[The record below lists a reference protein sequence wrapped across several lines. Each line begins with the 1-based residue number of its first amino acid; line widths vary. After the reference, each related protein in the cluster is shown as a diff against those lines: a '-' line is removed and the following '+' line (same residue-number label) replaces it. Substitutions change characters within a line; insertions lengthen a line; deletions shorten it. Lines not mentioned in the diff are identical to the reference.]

1 MNKKIR
7 LQKNI
12 HSLSG
17 KTVAVSG
24 ATGGLGQPLCLYL
37 AELGASLI
45 LLDRNTEK
53 SLALATRLKEQ
64 VPSLSV
70 THIRVD
76 LEEMDTVRDAATAL
90 ESLDLDYLILNA
102 GAYSIPRRT
111 CNTGFDNVFQINF
124 VSPYYLAKR
133 LLPSIQAHGGK
144 VIAVGS
150 IAHNYSRTDPSD
162 VDFSTREK
170 ASLVYGNAKRHLMAS
185 LSALGETVSIVHPG
199 ITFTNITAHYPP
211 LLFALIKHPMKVIFM
226 SPKKASLCILAG
238 IFEDCQK
245 DEWIGPRWFGI
256 WGLPR
261 KKRLTTIREEEA
273 EAICQRAEEIM
284 RRMEKQSRSPKK

>member
-7 LQKNI
+7 LQKKS

-24 ATGGLGQPLCLYL
+24 ATGGLGQPLCLHL

-45 LLDRNTEK
+45 LLDRNTKK

-133 LLPSIQAHGGK
+133 LLPSIQARGGK

-185 LSALGETVSIVHPG
+185 LSALGEAVSIVHPG

-245 DEWIGPRWFGI
+245 DEWIGPRWFNI
-256 WGLPR
+256 WGFPR

-284 RRMEKQSRSPKK
+284 RRMEK